1 MVLMMTR
8 VARLYVSVVALLALA
23 APARAQYRPKPLN
36 DPATGES
43 YHIEGSAGLWFPTAD
58 MTVTSAGS
66 GALAGLPGSEINAE
80 NDLGMPAS
88 KRLPEFQITLR
99 PARAHKLRFQYIPI
113 QYDGSNVVT
122 RDIDFNG
129 QRYRFGT
136 LVNSTMDW
144 KAMRFGYEYDFITR
158 NRGFGGFILEAKYT
172 DVRVDLNAPSL
183 GLAEFAHAQAPI
195 PAIGGI
201 VRFYVVPNVAITGEV
216 TGFKLPTIQDKYA
229 GHYVDVDVNGTLNF
243 TNNVG
248 VQGGWRTLDM
258 GYLLK
263 QDNGSF
269 TLNGL
274 YVAAVVRY

>member
-1 MVLMMTR
+1 MTR
-8 VARLYVSVVALLALA
+8 TVRLYIFAALLLGAA
-23 APARAQYRPKPLN
+23 APASAQYHPRPID
-36 DPATGES
+36 DPAIGES
-43 YHIEGSAGLWFPTAD
+43 YHVEGSVGLWFPTTD
-58 MTVTSAGS
+58 LTVTSAGT

-80 NDLGMPAS
+80 TDLGMPTT
-88 KRLPEFQITLR
+88 KQLPEFQITLR
-99 PARAHKLRFQYIPI
+99 PARRHKFRFQFIPI
-113 QYDGSNVVT
+113 QFDGSNTVT

-136 LVNSTMDW
+136 LVDSTLDW

-158 NRGFGGFILEAKYT
+158 DRGFGGFIIEAKYT

-195 PAIGGI
+195 PALGGI
-201 VRFYVVPNVAITGEV
+201 GRFYVVPYVSITGEV
-216 TGFKLPTIQDKYA
+216 TAFKLPTIQDKYA
-229 GHYVDVDVNGTLNF
+229 GHYVDVDVYATLNF
-243 TNNVG
+243 TNWVG
-248 VQGGWRTLDM
+248 VEGGWRTLDM

-274 YVAAVVRY
+274 YFAGVVRY

>member
-1 MVLMMTR
+1 MMTR
-8 VARLYVSVVALLALA
+8 VIRLYISVVALIALA
-23 APARAQYRPKPLN
+23 APARAQYRPRPLN

-88 KRLPEFQITLR
+88 KWLPEFQITLR

-122 RDIDFNG
+122 RNIDFNG

-158 NRGFGGFILEAKYT
+158 DRGFAGLIVEAKYT
-172 DVRVDLNAPSL
+172 DVRVDLDAPSL

-201 VRFYVVPNVAITGEV
+201 ARFYVVPNVAITGEV
-216 TGFKLPTIQDKYA
+216 TGFRLPTIQDKYA
-229 GHYVDVDVNGTLNF
+229 GHYVDVDVSGTLNF

-274 YVAAVVRY
+274 YFAGVVRY